1 MAVLLTLQTAFS
13 NWDIFQRTQQLNWT
27 SPGTMCTG
35 WQGVRCNNAGA
46 VTGLN
51 FSSPDPDPPQRPRAL
66 EGVTNYT
73 VHSSQPI
80 CLHGGNP
87 ASVIQTVTFE
97 LSAHACNMFLP

>member
-27 SPGTMCTG
+27 SPSTMCTG

-46 VTGLN
+46 VIGLN
-51 FSSPDPDPPQRPRAL
+51 LSSPDPDPPQRPRAL
-66 EGVTNYT
+66 EGVTNST

-87 ASVIQTVTFE
+87 ASLIHKVTFK
-97 LSAHACNMFLP
+97 LSAHSCYVFLP